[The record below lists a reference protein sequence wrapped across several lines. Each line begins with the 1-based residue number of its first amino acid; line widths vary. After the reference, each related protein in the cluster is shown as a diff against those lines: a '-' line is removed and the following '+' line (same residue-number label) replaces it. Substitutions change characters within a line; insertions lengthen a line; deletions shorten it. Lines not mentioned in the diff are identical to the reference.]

1 MGLWGSTSGDQPL
14 SIAPARQVGFFAP
27 LQADAEHVVG
37 TNALVDADAI
47 QI

>member
-1 MGLWGSTSGDQPL
+1 MGLWGSTSGHRPV
-14 SIAPARQVGFFAP
+14 RQVGFFAP
-27 LQADAEHVVG
+27 LQADAEHVIG